1 MQMNN
6 LESLKPTVPSYVAD
20 WFEIVK
26 VYSLIDIYNTI
37 CDNMDSSLRSS
48 AYNISQY
55 NMSLILHWVDNLE
68 EDLMVTLANMK
79 QFGYNVEDKE
89 KKFII
94 YDYYEDMYIEQNDD
108 ISDNMHSAKVFDTK
122 KDIEKYLRDRYR
134 AVEIYVK

>member
-1 MQMNN
+1 MNQN
-6 LESLKPTVPSYVAD
+6 LESLKPTVPAYVAD

-26 VYSLIDIYNTI
+26 VYSLSDIYNTI

-68 EDLMVTLANMK
+68 EDLMVTLVNMK
-79 QFGYNVEDKE
+79 QFGYNVKDKE

-94 YDYYEDMYIEQNDD
+94 YDYYEDMYIEPNDD

-122 KDIEKYLRDRYR
+122 KDIDKYLRERYR

>member
-1 MQMNN
+1 MNNN
-6 LESLKPTVPSYVAD
+6 LESLKPTVPAYVAD

-26 VYSLIDIYNTI
+26 VYSLSDIYNTI

-48 AYNISQY
+48 AYNMPEY
-55 NMSLILHWVDNLE
+55 NMSLILHWVDNLQ
-68 EDLMVTLANMK
+68 EDLMVTLVNMK
-79 QFGYNVEDKE
+79 QFGYNVEDRD

-94 YDYYEDMYIEQNDD
+94 YDYYEDMYIEPNDD
-108 ISDNMHSAKVFDTK
+108 ISENIHSALVFDTK

>member
-1 MQMNN
+1 MNQN
-6 LESLKPTVPSYVAD
+6 LESLKPTAPAYVAD

-26 VYSLIDIYNTI
+26 VYSLSDIYNTI

-68 EDLMVTLANMK
+68 EDLMVTLVNMK

-94 YDYYEDMYIEQNDD
+94 YDYYEDMYIEPNDD

-122 KDIEKYLRDRYR
+122 KDIDKYLRKRYR

>member
-1 MQMNN
+1 MNQN
-6 LESLKPTVPSYVAD
+6 LESLKPTVPAYVAD

-26 VYSLIDIYNTI
+26 VYSLSDIYNTI
-37 CDNMDSSLRSS
+37 CDDMDSSLRSS

-68 EDLMVTLANMK
+68 EDLMVTLVNMK
-79 QFGYNVEDKE
+79 QFGYNVEDID

-94 YDYYEDMYIEQNDD
+94 YDYYEDMYIEPNDD
-108 ISDNMHSAKVFDTK
+108 ISDNMHFAKVFDTK
-122 KDIEKYLRDRYR
+122 KDIDKYLRERYR

>member
-1 MQMNN
+1 MNNN
-6 LESLKPTVPSYVAD
+6 LESLKPTVPAYVAD

-26 VYSLIDIYNTI
+26 VYSLSDIYNTI
-37 CDNMDSSLRSS
+37 CDDMDSSLRSS

-68 EDLMVTLANMK
+68 EDLMVTLVNMK

-94 YDYYEDMYIEQNDD
+94 YDYYEDMYIEPNDD
-108 ISDNMHSAKVFDTK
+108 ISDNMHSAKVFDTE
-122 KDIEKYLRDRYR
+122 KDIDKYLRERYR

>member
-1 MQMNN
+1 MNQN
-6 LESLKPTVPSYVAD
+6 LESLKPTVPAYVAD

-26 VYSLIDIYNTI
+26 VYSLSDIYNTI
-37 CDNMDSSLRSS
+37 CDDMDSSLRSS

-55 NMSLILHWVDNLE
+55 NMSLILHWADNLE
-68 EDLMVTLANMK
+68 EDLMVTLVNMK
-79 QFGYNVEDKE
+79 QFGYNVEDSD

-94 YDYYEDMYIEQNDD
+94 YDYYEDMYIEPNDD

-122 KDIEKYLRDRYR
+122 KDIDKYLRERYR

>member
-1 MQMNN
+1 MNNN
-6 LESLKPTVPSYVAD
+6 LESLRPTVPAYVAD

-26 VYSLIDIYNTI
+26 VYSLSDIYNTI
-37 CDNMDSSLRSS
+37 CDDMDSSLRSS

-68 EDLMVTLANMK
+68 EDLMVTLVNMK

-108 ISDNMHSAKVFDTK
+108 ISDNIHSAQVFDTK

>member
-1 MQMNN
+1 MKIDN
-6 LESLKPTVPSYVAD
+6 LESLKPTVPAYVAD

-26 VYSLIDIYNTI
+26 VYSLSDIYNTI
-37 CDNMDSSLRSS
+37 CDDMDSSLRSS

-68 EDLMVTLANMK
+68 EDLMVTLVNMK
-79 QFGYNVEDKE
+79 QFGYNVEDSD

-94 YDYYEDMYIEQNDD
+94 YDYYEDMYIEPNDD

-122 KDIEKYLRDRYR
+122 KDIDKYLRKRYR

>member
-1 MQMNN
+1 MNNN
-6 LESLKPTVPSYVAD
+6 LESLKPTVPAYVAD

-26 VYSLIDIYNTI
+26 VYSLSDIYNTI
-37 CDNMDSSLRSS
+37 CDDMGSSLRSS

-68 EDLMVTLANMK
+68 EDLMVTLVNMK
-79 QFGYNVEDKE
+79 QFGYNVEDRD

-94 YDYYEDMYIEQNDD
+94 YDYYEDMYIEPNDD
-108 ISDNMHSAKVFDTK
+108 ISDNIHSAQVFDSK

>member
-1 MQMNN
+1 MNQN
-6 LESLKPTVPSYVAD
+6 LESLKPTVPAYVAD
-20 WFEIVK
+20 WFEIIK
-26 VYSLIDIYNTI
+26 VYSLSDIYNTI
-37 CDNMDSSLRSS
+37 CDDMSSSLRSS

-68 EDLMVTLANMK
+68 EDLMVTLVNMK
-79 QFGYNVEDKE
+79 QFGYNVEGRN

-94 YDYYEDMYIEQNDD
+94 YDYYEDMYIEPNDD
-108 ISDNMHSAKVFDTK
+108 ISDNMHSAKVFDTE